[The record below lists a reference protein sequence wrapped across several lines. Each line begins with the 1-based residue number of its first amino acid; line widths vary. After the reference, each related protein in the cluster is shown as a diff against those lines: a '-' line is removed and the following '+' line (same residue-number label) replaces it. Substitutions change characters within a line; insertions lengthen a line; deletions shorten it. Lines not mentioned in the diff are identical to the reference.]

1 MTGGVLAACRVKR
14 PQGSIRSETQMAFPE
29 KLPNVP
35 PPIIENDPEGQSLR
49 KQAVAIDPPPVGAIG
64 IEELLGRFE
73 RFAEARALT
82 DFPESGPVGVREL
95 LTRLGGLAGA
105 GYFSPSKDDE
115 SDEK

>member
-1 MTGGVLAACRVKR
+1 
-14 PQGSIRSETQMAFPE
+14 MAFPE
-29 KLPNVP
+29 KLSNVP
-35 PPIIENDPEGQSLR
+35 PPIIENDPDGQSLR

-64 IEELLGRFE
+64 IEELLGRFD

-105 GYFSPSKDDE
+105 GYFSSTREDDE
-115 SDEK
+115 SDET

>member
-1 MTGGVLAACRVKR
+1 
-14 PQGSIRSETQMAFPE
+14 
-29 KLPNVP
+29 
-35 PPIIENDPEGQSLR
+35 
-49 KQAVAIDPPPVGAIG
+49 
-64 IEELLGRFE
+64 LLGRFE

-95 LTRLGGLAGA
+95 LTRLDGLAGA